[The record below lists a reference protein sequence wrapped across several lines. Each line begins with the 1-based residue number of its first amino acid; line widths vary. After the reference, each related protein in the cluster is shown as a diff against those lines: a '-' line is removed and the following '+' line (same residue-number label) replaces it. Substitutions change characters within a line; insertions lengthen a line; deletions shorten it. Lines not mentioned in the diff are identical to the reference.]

1 MPLTAHPDRPRVFLS
16 FAGDDRPKAVLL
28 AEQLRARGVDS
39 FVDALG
45 IKLGEDYVLAINRAL
60 DESDYYVLLW
70 SRHCD
75 DRPFVDAEWTA
86 AFCRE
91 LAGRRAFLF
100 VVRLDDRVPPTLL
113 STRRYLDAEDDWAVV
128 ADQLT
133 AAWKA
138 DSSVAATVLPVP
150 VPSAVD
156 GGGPSISL
164 HVRNRALSVAHVLDV
179 PAEATGEELHVLVRT
194 ALALPDEETRFG
206 GAVGLRFF
214 YQLKSGDD
222 HIPDEPLARVGITDG
237 ATIDIEV
244 RMESFGPD
252 GSFAR
257 STFRRGEATAAT
269 PAMVRTLVR
278 SALGHLFPSPPRSRR
293 PRLTP
298 PTGSA
303 G

>member
-1 MPLTAHPDRPRVFLS
+1 MFLS

-28 AEQLRARGVDS
+28 AEELRARGVDS
-39 FVDALG
+39 FVDSLSVG
-45 IKLGEDYVLAINRAL
+45 LGEDFVLAVNRAL

-86 AFCRE
+86 ALCRD

-113 STRRYLDAEDDWAVV
+113 STRRYLDAYDDWAMV
-128 ADQLT
+128 ADELT
-133 AAWKA
+133 ATWRA
-138 DSSVAATVLPVP
+138 DSSVGAAVLPAP
-150 VPSAVD
+150 VPPPVA
-156 GGGPSISL
+156 GRGPSISL
-164 HVRNRALSVAHVLDV
+164 RVRNRALSVAHVLDV
-179 PAEATGEELHVLVRT
+179 PAASTGGELHDLVRA

-206 GAVGLRFF
+206 GAVGLKFF
-214 YQLKSGDD
+214 YQLKNGDD
-222 HIPDEPLARVGITDG
+222 PIADGPLALVGVTEG

-257 STFRRGEATAAT
+257 STFRRDGATAGVN

-278 SALGHLFPSPPRSRR
+278 SALGHLVPSRPRSR
-293 PRLTP
+293 RLTP